1 MVNKMYEKIT
11 KIEEVEDK
19 MAGYKITTSAQE
31 ISILIAN
38 FQSCCEDYGY
48 MVSEDDLES
57 FIGADLYSI
66 KTVDS
71 ALTVNELSLKEYSI
85 DQGACVF
92 VNLETSKGTIQF
104 TLYNQH
110 NGYYSHDVKITSK
123 QLNEHFHL

>member
-11 KIEEVEDK
+11 KIEEVADK
-19 MAGYKITTSAQE
+19 MTGYKITTSAQE

-38 FQSCCEDYGY
+38 YQSCCEDYGY

-71 ALTVNELSLKEYSI
+71 ALTVNELSLKKYSI
-85 DQGACVF
+85 DQGYCVF

-104 TLYNQH
+104 TLYNSH
-110 NGYYSHDVKITSK
+110 NGYYSHAVKITSN
-123 QLNEHFHL
+123 QLNEDFNL